1 MQFGK
6 ASLSVGQAIMK
17 VFLSS
22 GTQPVRL
29 QAGSWRASAMLDRFL
44 KAYTILQRKDIWAIR
59 FWKLNIFFSFLIF
72 SFFLVIG

>member
-6 ASLSVGQAIMK
+6 ASSSVGHAIMK

-29 QAGSWRASAMLDRFL
+29 QAGSWRASAMLDKF
-44 KAYTILQRKDIWAIR
+44 Q
-59 FWKLNIFFSFLIF
+59 KLTQFYKEMMF
-72 SFFLVIG
+72 GP

>member
-6 ASLSVGQAIMK
+6 ASLSVGHAIMK

-29 QAGSWRASAMLDRFL
+29 QAGNWRASAMLDKF
-44 KAYTILQRKDIWAIR
+44 Q
-59 FWKLNIFFSFLIF
+59 KLT
-72 SFFLVIG
+72 